1 MLSNHKRTVCSEL
14 FLFHLE
20 KAPKEIEYSLGDSLR
35 AENVL
40 ETSIELTLYGH
51 NQDQLHSAMEKFR
64 EMAREDY
71 KRKDFTDPG
80 LKTLNDKQVLI
91 VMLVFKI

>member
-1 MLSNHKRTVCSEL
+1 MLSNHKRTVGSKL
-14 FLFHLE
+14 FLFQLE

-35 AENVL
+35 SENVL

-51 NQDQLHSAMEKFR
+51 NQDQLRSAMEKFR
-64 EMAREDY
+64 EMASEDY

-91 VMLVFKI
+91 EMLVFKI

>member
-35 AENVL
+35 SENVL

-51 NQDQLHSAMEKFR
+51 NQDQLRSAMEKFR
-64 EMAREDY
+64 EMASEDY
-71 KRKDFTDPG
+71 KRKDFTDSG
-80 LKTLNDKQVLI
+80 LKTLTDKQVSDRNACI
-91 VMLVFKI
+91 